1 MDFIGTLLKSQG
13 FDIILLMMDKP
24 TNYIHIEPTHFTA
37 TAQEITDLIYH
48 TWYRQFGL
56 SQTIVSDRNKLFT
69 SKFWK
74 DLHQLLDIKVKLSTS
89 HHDETD
95 SSTELANKTV
105 IESLRNYVNRRQM
118 DWVSRLIQVETVFNN
133 SVNATTQK
141 TPTEL
146 VYGTPLRLFP
156 SFTNPIHTALPT
168 VSEYLDRITESIAI
182 TKDNHLAVKTTQA
195 WYVNQSRWE
204 EPQYKVGQLV
214 ILNSQNIWKWIKKGG
229 RSVKFY
235 PRFLEPFKTIE
246 SWSATSNYKLELFP
260 VVDFDSIHPVFHA
273 KLLKPF
279 VVNNPEAFPTR
290 EHARPPPIIPK
301 DNMYLVE
308 FIRDHRVK
316 RRQKQ
321 YLIHWLGYPDSD
333 DSWVPEIYI
342 NEDLE
347 WEYYVRIEMEC
358 WESFVSA
365 TPSRD

>member
-195 WYVNQSRWE
+195 
-204 EPQYKVGQLV
+204 
-214 ILNSQNIWKWIKKGG
+214 
-229 RSVKFY
+229 
-235 PRFLEPFKTIE
+235 
-246 SWSATSNYKLELFP
+246 
-260 VVDFDSIHPVFHA
+260 
-273 KLLKPF
+273 
-279 VVNNPEAFPTR
+279 
-290 EHARPPPIIPK
+290 
-301 DNMYLVE
+301 
-308 FIRDHRVK
+308 
-316 RRQKQ
+316 
-321 YLIHWLGYPDSD
+321 
-333 DSWVPEIYI
+333 
-342 NEDLE
+342 
-347 WEYYVRIEMEC
+347 
-358 WESFVSA
+358 
-365 TPSRD
+365 